1 MKMKAVI
8 ILCLLSLSLHS
19 QTLDKIIKSG
29 ELIITGLTIL
39 KDKKGNVTDGI
50 IDKICVRN
58 KLTDKITLN
67 FAGVAPNGA
76 ALSKSLVIQRNGKE
90 CLLNIPVGVYTY
102 EIVLSN
108 LEIYKRGEYR
118 FDEST
123 TITVKP
129 N

>member
-1 MKMKAVI
+1 MKAVI

-76 ALSKSLVIQRNGKE
+76 A
-90 CLLNIPVGVYTY
+90 
-102 EIVLSN
+102 
-108 LEIYKRGEYR
+108 
-118 FDEST
+118 
-123 TITVKP
+123 
-129 N
+129 

>member
-1 MKMKAVI
+1 MKAI
-8 ILCLLSLSLHS
+8 ILLCLLSFSGHS
-19 QTLDKIIKSG
+19 QALDKIIKSG
-29 ELIITGLTIL
+29 EILVTGLTIL
-39 KDKKGNVTDGI
+39 KDKQGISANGI

-67 FAGVAPNGA
+67 LVGTGPDGIV
-76 ALSKSLVIQRNGKE
+76 LSKSLVIQNDGKE
-90 CLLNIPVGVYTY
+90 CLLEIPSGVYTY

-108 LEIYKRGEYR
+108 KEIYKRGEYR

>member
-1 MKMKAVI
+1 VKAI
-8 ILCLLSLSLHS
+8 IVLCLLSMSAHS

-29 ELIITGLTIL
+29 ELIVTGLTIL
-39 KDKKGNVTDGI
+39 KDKKGNVTDGV

-58 KLTDKITLN
+58 KLTDKIALN
-67 FAGVAPNGA
+67 FTGA
-76 ALSKSLVIQRNGKE
+76 APDGTPFLKSLVIQTDGKE

-108 LEIYKRGEYR
+108 KDIYKRGEYR
-118 FDEST
+118 FDQST